1 MCEIPVV
8 EWGDVEKVKVKYFW
22 HDNRDSYSWLF
33 STIFAV
39 IIEVSPQH
47 RDNNF
52 AVEDRRMGEPRS
64 CWPACIGSIVII
76 KLFLSLK
83 LKISVFFL
91 AKVCFAQCST
101 SRLALGSPGCRRRLS
116 SPCPKYHFMMF

>member
-33 STIFAV
+33 STIFGV
-39 IIEVSPQH
+39 IIEMSPQH

-64 CWPACIGSIVII
+64 CWLAYIGLSVINQTFSLI
-76 KLFLSLK
+76 KAENF
-83 LKISVFFL
+83 
-91 AKVCFAQCST
+91 CFQIPNST
-101 SRLALGSPGCRRRLS
+101 LRRR
-116 SPCPKYHFMMF
+116 MFLLKSEKFEISLGFAS

>member
-1 MCEIPVV
+1 MV

-52 AVEDRRMGEPRS
+52 AVEDRWIGEPRS
-64 CWPACIGSIVII
+64 CWPACIALCESCENGFEVVNFD
-76 KLFLSLK
+76 KLILHQFTT
-83 LKISVFFL
+83 KISQIFNDGVKTSKFL
-91 AKVCFAQCST
+91 K
-101 SRLALGSPGCRRRLS
+101 
-116 SPCPKYHFMMF
+116 K